1 MAFSATESAFEGFRL
16 AKRSPLTIVI
26 WALFYIVITA
36 LVIAVAGGAMGQFMQ
51 MAASMEPGA
60 EPSDAEM
67 MAFMSAYFSMVG
79 LILPISLVLGSI
91 SYAAVNRAVVRPSE
105 SAFGYLRIGMDEFRV
120 IVVSLVLMI
129 VLGLGFGLAGGVIF
143 GVLGAVVAMMGEN
156 AGVGAILMA
165 VAVVAFICLVIWV
178 AVRLSLA
185 LPITVAE
192 RRIAIFDSW
201 RLTKGHFWGLLG
213 MSILA
218 WVLCLVVQILLSIIL
233 MPILFAVSGGFENLA
248 SLETMQPMEILQTM
262 APMAIT
268 ILIFAAIV
276 SALQLAIMYA
286 PYASA
291 YMGITGRDS
300 AGPAAQTPETPV
312 L

>member
-16 AKRSPLTIVI
+16 AKRSPVTILV
-26 WALFYIVITA
+26 WAVFYIVVTA

-51 MAASMEPGA
+51 MAATMEPGA

-67 MAFMSAYFSMVG
+67 MAFMSAYFSMLG
-79 LILPISLVLGSI
+79 LILPISLVLGSV

-105 SAFGYLRIGMDEFRV
+105 SAFGYLRLGMDEVRV
-120 IVVSLVLMI
+120 FVVSLVLSI
-129 VLGLGFGLAGGVIF
+129 VFGLGFGLAGGLIF
-143 GVLGAVVAMMGEN
+143 GVMGAMAAMMSDNAGLVGLLMVVAG
-156 AGVGAILMA
+156 LLF
-165 VAVVAFICLVIWV
+165 VALIIWV
-178 AVRLSLA
+178 VVRLSLA

-201 RLTKGHFWGLLG
+201 KLTKGHFWGLLG
-213 MSILA
+213 MAILA
-218 WVLCLVVQILLSIIL
+218 WVLCLVVQILLSIVL

-248 SLETMQPMEILQTM
+248 AIETMQPMEILQTM

-268 ILIFAAIV
+268 ILVFAAIV

-286 PYASA
+286 PFASA
-291 YMGITGRDS
+291 YMGITGRDGG
-300 AGPAAQTPETPV
+300 AGAAPASIDS
-312 L
+312 

>member
-16 AKRSPLTIVI
+16 AKRSPFTIVI

-36 LVIAVAGGAMGQFMQ
+36 LVIAVAGSSLSEFMQ
-51 MAASMEPGA
+51 LASRMESGG
-60 EPSDAEM
+60 EPTDAEA
-67 MAFMSAYFSMVG
+67 MAFLSAYFSMIG
-79 LILPISLVLGSI
+79 LILPISLILGSV

-120 IVVSLVLMI
+120 IVVSLVLTI
-129 VLGLGFGLAGGVIF
+129 VLGLGFGLAGGLIF
-143 GVLGAVVAMMGEN
+143 GVLGAVVSMMGEN
-156 AGVGAILMA
+156 AGIGAILIA

-201 RLTKGHFWGLLG
+201 KLTKGHFWGLLG

-291 YMGITGRDS
+291 YMGITGRD
-300 AGPAAQTPETPV
+300 GGEPAQTAETPV